1 MQNRRFWPAFAIHQ
15 YAQLEKIISSI
26 NTIMEISDSGFIYSD
41 RQELLQIKA
50 IHRYL
55 SEESYWAENIPFDTV
70 ERSIE
75 NSLCFG
81 IYKNNE
87 QVGFARWITDKATF
101 AWLCD
106 VYIEKEYRGLG
117 LSKKLMSFMI
127 FHPDLQGL
135 RRYQLNTLDAH
146 GLYEQF
152 GFSPIQNP
160 ERQMAIV
167 IPNAYQ
173 DNQQE

>member
-1 MQNRRFWPAFAIHQ
+1 MEISENGFIFSDQKALLDLDAIHQ
-15 YAQLEKIISSI
+15 Y
-26 NTIMEISDSGFIYSD
+26 
-41 RQELLQIKA
+41 
-50 IHRYL
+50 L
-55 SEESYWAENIPFDTV
+55 STESYWAKGIPLATV
-70 ERSIE
+70 KRSVE

-81 IYKNNE
+81 IYKDQE

-106 VYIEKEYRGLG
+106 VYIEESYRGLG

-135 RRYQLNTLDAH
+135 RRYQLATLDAH

-152 GFSPIQNP
+152 GFSAIQNP
-160 ERQMAIV
+160 ERQMGIV
-167 IPNAYQ
+167 IQNAY
-173 DNQQE
+173 DQESA

>member
-1 MQNRRFWPAFAIHQ
+1 MQ
-15 YAQLEKIISSI
+15 ISE
-26 NTIMEISDSGFIYSD
+26 NGFIFSD
-41 RQELLQIKA
+41 RKELLDVGA

-55 SEESYWAENIPFDTV
+55 SVSSYWAKNIPLETV
-70 ERSIE
+70 KRSIE

-81 IYKNNE
+81 IYKDQE
-87 QVGFARWITDKATF
+87 QVGFARWVTDKATF

-106 VYIEKEYRGLG
+106 VYVEENYRGLG

-135 RRYQLNTLDAH
+135 RRYQLATLDAH

-152 GFSPIQNP
+152 GFSAIQNP
-160 ERQMAIV
+160 ERQMGIV
-167 IPNAYQ
+167 IPNVYN
-173 DNQQE
+173 DPE